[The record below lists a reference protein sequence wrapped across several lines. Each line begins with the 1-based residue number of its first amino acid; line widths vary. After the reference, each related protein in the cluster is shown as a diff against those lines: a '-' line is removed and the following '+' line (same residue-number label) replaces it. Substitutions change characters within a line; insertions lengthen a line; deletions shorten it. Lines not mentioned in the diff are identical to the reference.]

1 MGDWQAMFTLK
12 GKVAIITGSSKGI
25 GRSIAEAM
33 ANSGAKVAISS
44 RNIDSC
50 KIVSNAISESGG
62 ESIAVACNVSAKE
75 ELQKL
80 VDTTIDN
87 WGRLDIL
94 VCNAAANP
102 YYGPM
107 AEMSDEAYDKVMGTN
122 VKSNFWLCNMA
133 APKIA
138 EQQSGSIIIVSS
150 IGGLQGSDT
159 LGVYGM
165 SKAADFSL
173 VRNLAVEW
181 GPRGITANCIA
192 PGLIKTDFSKA
203 LWENPRIAEGI
214 AGGTPVRRLG
224 DPEDIS
230 GLAVFLASASA
241 RYLTGQTIV
250 VDGGATIK
258 EPV

>member
-1 MGDWQAMFTLK
+1 MFSLT

-33 ANSGAKVAISS
+33 AKSGAKVVISS

-50 KIVSNAISESGG
+50 SIVSNKINDSGG
-62 ESIAVACNVSAKE
+62 ESIAMSCNVSKKE
-75 ELQKL
+75 DLQKL
-80 VDTTIDN
+80 VDTTIDK

-94 VCNAAANP
+94 VCNAGANP

-107 AEMSDEAYDKVMGTN
+107 AKMPDEAYDKVMGTN

-138 EQQSGSIIIVSS
+138 EQRDGSIIIVSS
-150 IGGLQGSDT
+150 IGGLLGSDT
-159 LGVYGM
+159 IGVYGM

-181 GPRGITANCIA
+181 GPSGITANCIA

-203 LWENPRIAEGI
+203 LWDNPRIGEGI
-214 AGGTPVRRLG
+214 ARGTPVRRLG
-224 DPEDIS
+224 DPEDLS
-230 GLAVFLASASA
+230 GLAVFLASSSA

>member
-1 MGDWQAMFTLK
+1 MFGLK
-12 GKVAIITGSSKGI
+12 DKVAIVTGSSKGI
-25 GRSIAEAM
+25 GRSIAQAM
-33 ANSGAKVAISS
+33 SASGAKVVISS

-50 KIVSNAISESGG
+50 NIASAGINESGG
-62 ESIAVACNVSAKE
+62 ESIAVPCNVSRKE
-75 ELQKL
+75 DLQNL
-80 VDTTIDN
+80 VDTTIDK
-87 WGRLDIL
+87 WGRVDIL

-107 AEMSDEAYDKVMGTN
+107 AKMSDDAYDKVMGTN
-122 VKSNFWLCNMA
+122 VKSNFWLCNMV

-138 EQQSGSIIIVSS
+138 EQPSGSIIIVSS
-150 IGGLQGSDT
+150 IGGLLGSDT

-173 VRNLAVEW
+173 VRSLAVEW
-181 GPRGITANCIA
+181 GPSGITANCIA

-203 LWENPRIAEGI
+203 LWENPRIGEGI
-214 AGGTPVRRLG
+214 AQGTPVRRIG
-224 DPEDIS
+224 DAEDIS
-230 GLAVFLASASA
+230 GVAVFMASDSA